1 MTRLLMMR
9 LLLLIIAIALIV
21 VAVTMP
27 PMGCQQNSDSGL
39 RTVQMQI
46 GRKMFTLE
54 VADTFASRQYGLMH
68 RDSMPSNHGM
78 IFVFAREEPLAFWMK
93 NTRIPLDIIYLDA
106 AGQVVSIRQMK
117 PHDLRTVPSG
127 GPAQYVIELNE
138 GAAAAVG
145 VKAGDKLAIPKQSQT
160 AKANDNTERNDD

>member
-1 MTRLLMMR
+1 MKRLPMMR
-9 LLLLIIAIALIV
+9 VVLLIIAIALIV

-106 AGQVVSIRQMK
+106 AGQVVSIRRMK
-117 PHDLRTVPSG
+117 PHDLGTVPSG
-127 GPAQYVIELNE
+127 GPAQYAIELNE

-145 VKAGDKLAIPKQSQT
+145 VKAGDKLAIPKQAQT
-160 AKANDNTERNDD
+160 TKANDNTAKDDD